1 MLPSMMSKIAVVQ
14 RVMMAP
20 VRVWLLQPYSSGWTG
35 AARKE
40 FGEAVKVALARYAGK
55 SAIEP

>member
-1 MLPSMMSKIAVVQ
+1 MMSKIAVVQ